1 LIGVDPGPKRFG
13 YPQRLI
19 LLITT
24 LAFHAFFG
32 LALMSGDTLL
42 LPEWFGAMGRVW
54 GETPLADQQTGGAI
68 AWGIGEL
75 PTAALTIIV
84 AMQWARS
91 DARDAKRLDRAS
103 DRSGN
108 EDLSEY
114 NRMLDA
120 LAKRKEDSR

>member
-1 LIGVDPGPKRFG
+1 MLLIG
-13 YPQRLI
+13 
-19 LLITT
+19 T

-32 LALMSGDTLL
+32 LAIMSSNTLL
-42 LPEWFGAMGRVW
+42 LADWFGAMGRTW
-54 GETPLADQQTGGAI
+54 GQDPLSDQQTGGAI

-75 PTAALTIIV
+75 PTAAITIIV
-84 AMQWARS
+84 AMQWAKS

-108 EDLSEY
+108 EDLAEY

-120 LAKRKEDSR
+120 LAQRKEDPRN